1 MSRRIL
7 ALTCPLVIILA
18 FFIPAAGEYPAAG
31 QAQLAV
37 THFVPRN
44 DHALARLASS
54 PWYLKDDRAWAFKEP
69 DLLSARGASKPV
81 ETHYANFKIQ
91 NTRFG
96 ETIFNASMFSFAALN
111 FADYFTTREALKN
124 SAVREVNPLLQ
135 NIVKDPA
142 QHALVKLGIT
152 ALSYWN
158 MKSLYKKNK
167 PLAWLFSI
175 ASNALM
181 YYVVSNNI
189 QTINES
195 ARRTAMSSAVFG
207 PRR

>member
-7 ALTCPLVIILA
+7 ALIYPLVIILA
-18 FFIPAAGEYPAAG
+18 SYIPAAG
-31 QAQLAV
+31 QAQLAI

-44 DHALARLASS
+44 NQALARLASL
-54 PWYLKDDRAWAFKEP
+54 PWNLKDDRAWALKDP
-69 DLLSARGASKPV
+69 DLLSARRASKPV

-96 ETIFNASMFSFAALN
+96 DTIFNASMFSFAALN

>member
-7 ALTCPLVIILA
+7 ALICPLVIILA
-18 FFIPAAGEYPAAG
+18 SFIPAAGEYQSSG

-44 DHALARLASS
+44 NHALARLASL
-54 PWYLKDDRAWAFKEP
+54 PWNLKNDRAWALKDP
-69 DLLSARGASKPV
+69 DLLSARMTPKPV
-81 ETHYANFKIQ
+81 ETHYSNFRIQ
-91 NTRFG
+91 KTRFG
-96 ETIFNASMFSFAALN
+96 DTIFNASMFSFAVLN

-124 SAVREVNPLLQ
+124 SAVREVNPFLQ
-135 NIVKDPA
+135 NIVKDPT
-142 QHALVKLGIT
+142 QHALFKLGIT

-158 MKSLYKKNK
+158 MKSVYKKNK

-189 QTINES
+189 QTMNEA
-195 ARRTAMSSAVFG
+195 ARRTTISSAAFG

>member
-1 MSRRIL
+1 MTR
-7 ALTCPLVIILA
+7 
-18 FFIPAAGEYPAAG
+18 
-31 QAQLAV
+31 
-37 THFVPRN
+37 FVPRN
-44 DHALARLASS
+44 NHALARLALS
-54 PWYLKDDRAWAFKEP
+54 PWNLKDEKAWALREP
-69 DLLSARGASKPV
+69 DLLSARGAWRPV
-81 ETHYANFKIQ
+81 ETHYTNYRIR

-96 ETIFNASMFSFAALN
+96 DTIFNASMFSFAALN
-111 FADYFTTREALKN
+111 FADYLTTREALKH
-124 SAVREVNPLLQ
+124 SAVREVNPILQ

-152 ALSYWN
+152 AFSYWN
-158 MKSLYKKNK
+158 MKSLYKRNK

-189 QTINES
+189 QTINEA
-195 ARRTAMSSAVFG
+195 ARRTAISSAVFG